1 MKKIIIIIL
10 AIGFSW
16 SLKAQ
21 QLNSFSQTIEN
32 KYLINPAVVGS
43 DESMPVFLGY
53 KRIWTGID
61 AAPSTQL
68 MSFHMKISDEL
79 GGIGAKIYNY
89 STGPLSKAGMNVSYA
104 YHLKLNKDTKLAFG
118 LSAALYQVNLNKSK
132 LKVDNANDELIMYG
146 SEKLIVPDANFGMYL
161 YAKDYYFG
169 ISSFQLFGRKVNLM
183 NDKMNFNQERHYYVN
198 GGYIY
203 EATSDIKL
211 EPSILMKFIEAGVN
225 NWDFYLKTTYKDMVW
240 FGLGYSSDFKFEAND
255 LILSIGVQQDK
266 IKFGYAFDYTL
277 SEIGNISNGTHEI
290 IFMYMFGDAKP
301 SYKW

>member
-10 AIGFSW
+10 AITFSW
-16 SLKAQ
+16 GLKAQ

-32 KYLINPAVVGS
+32 KYLINPAVAGS
-43 DESMPVFLGY
+43 NETMPVFLGY

-61 AAPSTQL
+61 DAPSSQL

-89 STGPLSKAGMNVSYA
+89 STGPVSKSGMNLSYA
-104 YHLKLNKDTKLAFG
+104 YHLKLNDDMKLGIG
-118 LSAALYQVNLNKSK
+118 LSAALYQVNLNKSQ
-132 LKVDNANDELIMYG
+132 LKVDDANDELIMYG
-146 SEKLIVPDANFGMYL
+146 SEKLIVPDANFGLYL

-169 ISSFQLFGRKVNLM
+169 ISSFQLFGRKVDLM

-203 EATSDIKL
+203 EATSDIKI
-211 EPSILMKFIEAGVN
+211 EPSVLMKFIEAGVN
-225 NWDFYLKTTYKDMVW
+225 NWDFYLKTTYKDMLW

-255 LILSIGVQQDK
+255 LILSLGVQQDK

-277 SEIGNISNGTHEI
+277 SEIGNFSNGTHEI
-290 IFMYMFGDAKP
+290 ILIYMLGNSKT

>member
-61 AAPSTQL
+61 DAPSTQL

-290 IFMYMFGDAKP
+290 IFMYMFGDTKT

>member
-104 YHLKLNKDTKLAFG
+104 YHLELNKDMKLAFG
-118 LSAALYQVNLNKSK
+118 LSAALYQVNLNKSE